1 LFKKIGDI
9 MGWRD
14 DRTDNWGGHRDVN
27 RDPNNWRFP
36 RTAREAGLG
45 DYRSM
50 HKEEWSFCGICVAI
64 GLILLV
70 VGLVSWAK

>member
-1 LFKKIGDI
+1 

-36 RTAREAGLG
+36 RTSREAGMG
-45 DYRSM
+45 EYQPM
-50 HKEEWSFCGICVAI
+50 HREEEISFCGICIAI
-64 GLILLV
+64 GLIILV
-70 VGLVSWAK
+70 LGLVSWAK